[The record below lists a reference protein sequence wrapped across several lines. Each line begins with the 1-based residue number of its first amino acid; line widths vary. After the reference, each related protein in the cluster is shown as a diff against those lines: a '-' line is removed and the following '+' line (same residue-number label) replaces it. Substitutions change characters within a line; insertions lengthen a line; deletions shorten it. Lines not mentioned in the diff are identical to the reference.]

1 MTAVAAAVGPI
12 TLLRWAPM
20 SFQGFDETSRA
31 AEAALSGAIRQ
42 PKTRTVAWAKRRL
55 YALQYNGARR
65 YFAARPGAVAACWN
79 GLNGTRFAFMEGA
92 RDAGAARLFFELA
105 PLPGSLT
112 VDPCGVND
120 ANALPRDSAPYRRW
134 WTGAGAPPPVKP
146 GFRQRPRRQGAAAPT
161 APPPADE
168 DFLFAPLQLANDSQ
182 LRLFGGA
189 FRSVPSFV
197 DALGQAAAA
206 LPDKWHLR
214 VKEHPSS
221 TESLAARIRAA
232 APGKLYLDN
241 ETDTFA
247 LVEAA
252 AAVVTVNSSVGL
264 QAMFYG
270 KPVLVAGDCFW
281 SLPGIATPTRD
292 PEALTAA
299 FSSPDALSFD
309 PESRA
314 AFLAYLT
321 TTYYIKVS
329 SVAGGAVQ
337 LIDGEDRKILAR
349 LDPSWPGLD

>member
-1 MTAVAAAVGPI
+1 MTAVATAVGPM
-12 TLLRWAPM
+12 TLLRWAPI
-20 SFQGFDETSRA
+20 SFRGFAETSRA
-31 AEAALSGAIRQ
+31 AEAALAGAIRQ
-42 PKTRTVAWAKRRL
+42 PGTRAVAWAKRRL

-65 YFAARPGAVAACWN
+65 YFSARPGAVAACWN
-79 GLNGTRFAFMEGA
+79 GLNGTRYAFMEGA

-105 PLPGSLT
+105 PLPDALT
-112 VDPCGVND
+112 VDPRGVNH
-120 ANALPRDSAPYRRW
+120 ASALPRDSAPYRRW
-134 WTGAGAPPPVKP
+134 WAGAGAPPPVRP
-146 GFRQRPRRQGAAAPT
+146 GFRQRPRRQDAPASG

-168 DFLFAPLQLANDSQ
+168 PFLFAPLQLANDSQ

-189 FRSVPSFV
+189 FRTVPDFV
-197 DALGQAAAA
+197 DALGRAAAA
-206 LPDKWHLR
+206 LPEGWHLR
-214 VKEHPSS
+214 VKEHPNS

-247 LVEAA
+247 LVDAA

-281 SLPGIATPTRD
+281 SLPGVATPTRD

-299 FSSPDALSFD
+299 FTAPNALSFD

-329 SVAGGAVQ
+329 SLAGGGVQ
-337 LIDGEDRKILAR
+337 LFDGEDRKILER